1 MKKVRELTRTIEE
14 LTKLQPVVM
23 KQLQTIVDKDRLAHA
38 YIFEG
43 EKVRVNEMSSLFL

>member
-14 LTKLQPVVM
+14 LTKLQPLVM
-23 KQLQTIVDKDRLAHA
+23 KQLQTIVDKNRLAHA

-43 EKVRVNEMSSLFL
+43 EKGTGNEMSSLFL